1 MKFSTAI
8 RAGAADPSIKI
19 VVCRL
24 AAIFLLLTPGAPV
37 SFGAQPLFK
46 YKDESGQWVFS
57 DKQPTAGQHYEQAN
71 RASAALLTPRAQVRR
86 EDTGDTVVLV
96 AENTCLCPVQIG
108 LVFTLASNIVYA
120 AGGTVSA
127 GDVINVVVP
136 ASATVQLATMRRDD
150 SDAPWSVDFKDAF
163 LLGDPGAIHQPDSV
177 YRPPFAAARQ
187 FTVSQAWPDAITH
200 TTPDSRHAIDIA
212 MPEQSGVYAAR
223 GGLVVSVAYSNFL
236 GGTDRAEF
244 GARANLVKIMHDDGT
259 FGIYAHLSWDSIR
272 VRPGQ
277 RVVSGE
283 YIANSG
289 NTGFSTGPHLHF
301 AVVRN
306 DDSKLV
312 SVPVTFSGRPGEI
325 MQPKTG
331 SPLHNP

>member
-8 RAGAADPSIKI
+8 RVGAADPSIKI

-24 AAIFLLLTPGAPV
+24 AAVLLILTSNAPV
-37 SFGAQPLFK
+37 SLGAQPLFK

-57 DKQPTAGQHYEQAN
+57 DQQPAAGQHYEQAN
-71 RASAALLTPRAQVRR
+71 RASAALLAPRVQVRR
-86 EDTGDTVVLV
+86 EVTGDTVVLV
-96 AENTCLCPVQIG
+96 AENTCLCPIQIG
-108 LVFTLASNIVYA
+108 LVFTLASNVVYA
-120 AGGTVSA
+120 AGAMVST

-136 ASATVQLATMRRDD
+136 PGATAQLATMQRDN
-150 SDAPWSVDFKDAF
+150 SDAPWSVDFEYAF
-163 LLGDPGAIHQPDSV
+163 LLGDPDAIHEPESV

-187 FTVSQAWPDAITH
+187 FTVSQAWPDAVTH
-200 TTPDSRHAIDIA
+200 TTPDSRYAIDIA

-244 GARANLVKIMHDDGT
+244 GAKANLVKILHDDGT

-312 SVPVTFSGRPGEI
+312 SVPVTFSGGPGEI
-325 MQPKTG
+325 LQPRTG
-331 SPLHNP
+331 SSLHNP